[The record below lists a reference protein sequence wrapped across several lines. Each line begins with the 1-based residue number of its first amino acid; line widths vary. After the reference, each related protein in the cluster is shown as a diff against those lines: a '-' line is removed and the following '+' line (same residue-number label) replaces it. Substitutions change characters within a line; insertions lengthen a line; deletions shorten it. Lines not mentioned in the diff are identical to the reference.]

1 MRLKEKKKIQALD
14 TENTREKIIK
24 IIVSEHWRSFD
35 DIKWNKNNNL
45 IRLRIAYFQSVIK
58 TICEDL
64 VLLDKIILTHRLFC
78 YYCTIL

>member
-1 MRLKEKKKIQALD
+1 M
-14 TENTREKIIK
+14 
-24 IIVSEHWRSFD
+24 FF
-35 DIKWNKNNNL
+35 KNNNL